1 MQICSLNCKS
11 REIGSDLQSSK
22 IKKKSSLRTSVP
34 FCPMKSSKINQFL
47 CYLRWISFLT
57 FCLKINFCRFYVHA
71 FADRDTTVGEG
82 FFINNE
88 HFDVH
93 RFHPPLVYGRRGGPD
108 DGEGIALC
116 RVKPKHPKGAET
128 YQFLLI
134 TYLLPILSAKAV
146 PQMVKFCETNLG
158 NPE

>member
-1 MQICSLNCKS
+1 MVIL
-11 REIGSDLQSSK
+11 
-22 IKKKSSLRTSVP
+22 
-34 FCPMKSSKINQFL
+34 
-47 CYLRWISFLT
+47 
-57 FCLKINFCRFYVHA
+57 RFYVNA
-71 FADRDTTVGEG
+71 YADRDTTVGEG

-116 RVKPKHPKGAET
+116 RYKPKNPQGSET

-134 TYLLPILSAKAV
+134 AYLLPILSAKAV
-146 PQMVKFCETNLG
+146 PQMVKFTEANLG
-158 NPE
+158 TPE

>member
-1 MQICSLNCKS
+1 MAEQISSELKQQITAEKDWHRCAVFTHKGKVITASKCQLQPD
-11 REIGSDLQSSK
+11 EIK
-22 IKKKSSLRTSVP
+22 
-34 FCPMKSSKINQFL
+34 
-47 CYLRWISFLT
+47 
-57 FCLKINFCRFYVHA
+57 FYTLA
-71 FADRDTTVGEG
+71 FEDRDTTVGEG
-82 FFINNE
+82 FFVDGD

-116 RVKPKHPKGAET
+116 RVKPKKPIADEP
-128 YQFLLI
+128 YWYLLI

-146 PQMVKFCETNLG
+146 PQMVKFSENFLG